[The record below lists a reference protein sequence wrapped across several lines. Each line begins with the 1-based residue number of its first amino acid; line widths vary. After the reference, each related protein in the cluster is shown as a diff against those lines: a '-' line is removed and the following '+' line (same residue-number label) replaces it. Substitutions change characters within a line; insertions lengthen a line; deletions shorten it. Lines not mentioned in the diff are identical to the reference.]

1 MGMDTEEVERKVIEF
16 RDARDWAQFQ
26 SKRSEVSASEI
37 RELKDLGSRSTEKSN
52 QSKKQKEAQ
61 RNTQKPD
68 ARYWIQDR

>member
-37 RELKDLGSRSTEKSN
+37 RELKDLGSRSTEK
-52 QSKKQKEAQ
+52 KQPVEKA
-61 RNTQKPD
+61 KGS
-68 ARYWIQDR
+68 ARKNNVRRF